1 MGDRDR
7 SAAKQKK
14 RKREE
19 QLKKRRRAVIIVMV
33 EIIMCLLLSI
43 TCYGVSVLN
52 SYQFEKLD
60 ESIYKEETTRQ
71 KETVVVTSYVDQ
83 TDENGETYQSEVE
96 VTVPP
101 SSLSGYRNILVLG
114 LDARSQFNFDDGSN
128 TDVMIIVSI
137 NNDTGDIKMVSV
149 LRDTIMKMED
159 GAGHAYDKAN
169 AQFTY
174 SGISDTVSMVNRN
187 LGLDIDE
194 YVIVNWYGV
203 ATAINQLGG
212 VELTIPNDRILYYFN
227 SYLTFTVDA
236 IGLWGQQLSA
246 PGTYLMNGSQAVAFC
261 RIRYGGYNDD
271 GRTSNQREVIMKML
285 EKAKGMF
292 NAGQINELLN
302 VAETGLSNVK
312 TNLTLPEIL
321 YTATEIS
328 DFNIVGSSQFPQEYT
343 TSTYLG
349 HYPAKYNC
357 LDPLVANDFTQ
368 EVKNLHAFLFDD
380 YYYEPSDFIK
390 NISYQMYVDSHGL

>member
-1 MGDRDR
+1 MRENDRQ
-7 SAAKQKK
+7 SAARQT
-14 RKREE
+14 RKTEAR
-19 QLKKRRRAVIIVMV
+19 LKRRRRGVILIMLEV
-33 EIIMCLLLSI
+33 IMCLLLAI

-52 SYQFEKLD
+52 SYAYEELD
-60 ESIYKEETTRQ
+60 ASIYKEETTRQ
-71 KETVVVTSYVDQ
+71 KETVVVTSYVEQ
-83 TDENGETYQSEVE
+83 TDENGETYQSAVD

-114 LDARSQFNFDDGSN
+114 LDARSQFNFDDGAN

-159 GAGHAYDKAN
+159 SAKHAYDKAN
-169 AQFTY
+169 AQFAFT
-174 SGISDTVSMVNRN
+174 GISDTVSMVNRN

-203 ATAINQLGG
+203 AVAIDQLGG
-212 VELTIPNDRILYYFN
+212 VELTIPDERILYYFN

-236 IGLWGQQLSA
+236 IGIWGQQLTS

-261 RIRYGGYNDD
+261 RIRYGGLNDT
-271 GRTSNQREVIMKML
+271 GRTSNQREVIMKMM

-292 NAGQINELLN
+292 AEGRINELLS

-328 DFNIVGSSQFPQEYT
+328 NFNIVGSQQFPMQYT

-349 HYPAKYNC
+349 HYPAKYGV
-357 LDPLVANDFTQ
+357 LDPLVANNFEQ
-368 EVKNLHAFLFDD
+368 EVRDLHAFLFDD

-390 NISYQMYVDSHGL
+390 NVSYQMYLDSNGL